1 MPWGW
6 RLLRGSTPP
15 IAFALA
21 GCLGLVA
28 CGTSKYHYVT
38 TKSPTLVYKIPVGKR
53 TLRRA
58 VVAADS
64 YYKVPHGWKVFS
76 KEQVLAAMPGIDKLT
91 PTGVADLVEGQ
102 HVTGFDASPRP
113 SPTNLFSATS
123 APTGREMVLVLDDD
137 QRDAVS
143 LSDLRNFPFSVD
155 ARQSTQTNLDAS
167 DPKVEVIARDDEVV
181 RPGGFH
187 GTQVLFNLKG
197 DHGLAY
203 TVNQTTLTDTASRLL
218 YTLVIGCEARCY
230 VQNAKTINE
239 VVASWTIKEHK

>member
-1 MPWGW
+1 M
-6 RLLRGSTPP
+6 LRGLAPP
-15 IAFALA
+15 IALA
-21 GCLGLVA
+21 VAGGAGLVA

-58 VVAADS
+58 VEAADS
-64 YYKVPHGWKVFS
+64 YYKVPRSWKVFS
-76 KEQVLAAMPGIDKLT
+76 KEQVLSAMPGVDKLT
-91 PTGVADLVEGQ
+91 PTGIADLVAGQ
-102 HVTGFDASPRP
+102 NVTGFDASPRP
-113 SPTNLFSATS
+113 SPANLFSATS
-123 APTGREMVLVLDDD
+123 SPSGREMVLVLDDD
-137 QRDAVS
+137 QRDSVS
-143 LSDLRNFPFSVD
+143 LSDMRNFPFSVD
-155 ARQSTQTNLDAS
+155 AQPGAETDQQSGQ
-167 DPKVEVIARDDEVV
+167 PKVEIIARDDEVV

-239 VVASWTIKEHK
+239 VVASWTIKEKK

>member
-58 VVAADS
+58 VEAADS
-64 YYKVPHGWKVFS
+64 YYKVPRGWKVFS
-76 KEQVLAAMPGIDKLT
+76 KEQVLAATPGIDKLT

-113 SPTNLFSATS
+113 SPTNLFSATA

-137 QRDAVS
+137 QRDSVS
-143 LSDLRNFPFSVD
+143 LSDMRNFPFSVD
-155 ARQSTQTNLDAS
+155 AQPATQTDQQTG
-167 DPKVEVIARDDEVV
+167 DPKVEIIARDDEVV

-197 DHGLAY
+197 DHGTAY

-218 YTLVIGCEARCY
+218 YTLVVGCEATCY
-230 VQNAKTINE
+230 VRNAKTINE
-239 VVASWTIKEHK
+239 VVASWTIKETK

>member
-1 MPWGW
+1 
-6 RLLRGSTPP
+6 LAPP
-15 IAFALA
+15 IALAVVGCVALA
-21 GCLGLVA
+21 GCGR
-28 CGTSKYHYVT
+28 SKYHYVT
-38 TKSPTLVYKIPVGKR
+38 TKSPTLMYKIPVGKR

-58 VVAADS
+58 VAAADS
-64 YYKVPHGWKVFS
+64 YYRVPRGWKVFT
-76 KEQVLAAMPGIDKLT
+76 KEQVLSAMPGVDKLT
-91 PTGVADLVEGQ
+91 PTGISDLVQGQ

-113 SPTNLFSATS
+113 SPANLFSATAS
-123 APTGREMVLVLDDD
+123 PSGREMVLVLDDE
-137 QRDAVS
+137 QRDSVS

-155 ARQSTQTNLDAS
+155 ARQPTQTNVQGT

-197 DHGLAY
+197 DSGLAY

-239 VVASWTIKEHK
+239 VVASWTIKEPKK

>member
-1 MPWGW
+1 M
-6 RLLRGSTPP
+6 LRGLAPP
-15 IAFALA
+15 IALA
-21 GCLGLVA
+21 VVGSAGLTA
-28 CGTSKYHYVT
+28 CGRPKYHYVT
-38 TKSPTLVYKIPVGKR
+38 TKSPTLVYKVPVGKR

-58 VVAADS
+58 VSAADS
-64 YYKVPHGWKVFS
+64 YYRVPRGWKVFTT
-76 KEQVLAAMPGIDKLT
+76 EQVLSAMPGIDKLT
-91 PTGVADLVEGQ
+91 PTGIADLVEGQ

-113 SPTNLFSATS
+113 SPANLFSATS
-123 APTGREMVLVLDDD
+123 SPSGREMVLVLDDD
-137 QRDAVS
+137 QRDSVS

-155 ARQSTQTNLDAS
+155 AQQPTQTNLQAG
-167 DPKVEVIARDDEVV
+167 DPKVELIARDDEVV

-197 DHGLAY
+197 DNGLAY

-239 VVASWTIKEHK
+239 VVASWTIKEHKR

>member
-21 GCLGLVA
+21 GCVGLVA

-137 QRDAVS
+137 QRDSVS
-143 LSDLRNFPFSVD
+143 LSDMRNFPFSVD
-155 ARQSTQTNLDAS
+155 AQPATQTDQQTG
-167 DPKVEVIARDDEVV
+167 DPKVEIIARDDEVV

-197 DHGLAY
+197 DHGTAY

-218 YTLVIGCEARCY
+218 YTLVVGCEATCY
-230 VQNAKTINE
+230 VRNAKTINE
-239 VVASWTIKEHK
+239 VVASWTIKEKK